1 MKKCNITKKH
11 YMKKLKQ
18 LLISLLFLCSALCAN
33 AQAEVTVVENN
44 GTTSTIVVSNLGKIY
59 FSAERMYIDAGDGT
73 VSDFA
78 VSDIQKLTFNSLY
91 TGVNQLEHQSSVLI
105 YPNPATNFFKIA
117 AESEQTLHVQL
128 FSLTGQ
134 LLTDTYC
141 QTDEAVNISELQS
154 GIYFV
159 KVNGATFKLLKK

>member
-1 MKKCNITKKH
+1 MKNLKK
-11 YMKKLKQ
+11 
-18 LLISLLFLCSALCAN
+18 LLISLLLLCSALCAN

-59 FSAERMYIDAGDGT
+59 FSAERMYIDAGEGS
-73 VSDFA
+73 VSEFA
-78 VSDIQKLTFNSLY
+78 VSDIRKMTFNTVTDIKNYKNEANML
-91 TGVNQLEHQSSVLI
+91 L